1 MNGTR
6 QFFQTASD
14 SRNVMSEVLQLIFSA
29 ELVAPSKCLW
39 IVSPWLRDIPV
50 LDNRSGAYSS
60 LCPEFP
66 MMQISIGK
74 VVAELLNRGTQ
85 VVIATRPEAGN
96 RQVIDG
102 LPLATRED
110 QLNFHERAELHAK
123 GIVGDRF
130 ALSGSMNLT
139 FNGLERLTEMV
150 SYQTTRS
157 EVEALRLTFKAE
169 YGGLA

>member
-96 RQVIDG
+96 RQVIDS

-110 QLNFHERAELHAK
+110 QLIFHERAELHAK

-150 SYQTTRS
+150 SYQTMRS